1 MKKNTKRA
9 ILAFV
14 ISLLVTLVALLAYAY
29 FKGGKPVDDGNQ
41 QSGENSEQE
50 DEPKNENG
58 ASFEYAGNAT
68 IYYDTKLI
76 ELYFK
81 NPLRSTRDIVLEVK
95 CDVNGEEVTF
105 AKTEQMKPGEEVK
118 QLPLLSDV
126 ALSKGKRAGEFVLHF
141 YNSEGQ
147 EEIVNSKININ
158 LFVK

>member
-1 MKKNTKRA
+1 MKKNTKRV

-29 FKGGKPVDDGNQ
+29 FKGGKPVDDGAQ
-41 QSGENSEQE
+41 QSGEDSKQE

-68 IYYDTKLI
+68 IDFGARMI

-95 CDVNGEEVTF
+95 CNVNGEEVTY
-105 AKTEQMKPGEEVK
+105 AKTEQLKPGEEVK
-118 QLPLLSDV
+118 QLPLLSDK
-126 ALSKGKRAGEFVLHF
+126 ALAKGKHAGDFVLHF
-141 YNSEGQ
+141 YNSDGQ